1 MGERARNST
10 FAESRTVTEYSSVRL
25 LFLPLIGE
33 AMQAVL
39 VELEKEFGRLRQ
51 GYDVWDARGRL
62 VLRTLVMKRVL
73 RRKAAY
79 FRVNSTGK
87 IYALESRFKSV
98 EVPAGSIAWTA
109 GARKSA

>member
-1 MGERARNST
+1 MP
-10 FAESRTVTEYSSVRL
+10 VRL

-62 VLRTLVMKRVL
+62 VLRTLVMNRVL

-79 FRVNSTGK
+79 FRVNATGK
-87 IYALESRFKSV
+87 IYALESRFKSI
-98 EVPAGSIAWTA
+98 EVPAGAIAWIA
-109 GARKSA
+109 GTRKSA

>member
-1 MGERARNST
+1 MP
-10 FAESRTVTEYSSVRL
+10 VRL

-73 RRKAAY
+73 RKAAY
-79 FRVNSTGK
+79 FRVNATGK
-87 IYALESRFKSV
+87 IYALESRFKSI
-98 EVPAGSIAWTA
+98 EVPAGAIAWIA
-109 GARKSA
+109 GTRKSA

>member
-1 MGERARNST
+1 MVA
-10 FAESRTVTEYSSVRL
+10 F
-25 LFLPLIGE
+25 
-33 AMQAVL
+33 

-73 RRKAAY
+73 SRKAAY

-87 IYALESRFKSV
+87 IYALESRFRSV
-98 EVPAGSIAWTA
+98 ELPAGAVTWITST
-109 GARKSA
+109 RKSA